1 MVNNCIGYG
10 DSRRLILLAEDDALS
25 RKVTLSMLEHL
36 GYHADIALN
45 GIEVLQA
52 LENKPYDM
60 VLMNIGMPLM
70 DGFEATRQI
79 RKVWKNGLKIVA
91 ITARV
96 LPGIRTKCLVAGMD
110 DCIGKPVKLNEL
122 AEMLAKHSSILI
134 CNGQAC

>member
-1 MVNNCIGYG
+1 MGNNCIEYG
-10 DSRRLILLAEDDALS
+10 VSRKLILLAEDDALS

-36 GYHADIALN
+36 GYQADIALN
-45 GIEVLQA
+45 GIEVLHA
-52 LENKPYDM
+52 LEYRPYDI

-79 RKVWKNGLKIVA
+79 RRLRKNGLKIIA

-96 LPGIRTKCLVAGMD
+96 LPGIRKKCLIAGMN

-122 AEMLAKHSSILI
+122 AEMLSKHSSKLI
-134 CNGQAC
+134 CNEQAC